1 MSRGEVAED
10 SVSHVPLS
18 TEERGGPQNVDGGGD
33 KMKESSS
40 GGEVVDR
47 EDVKE
52 VEEEGRN
59 LVVEGRSEKKE
70 EEEKLTVEGESEKKE
85 EEKLT
90 VEVSQLS
97 IEGDEERVKSK
108 LEGGL
113 STGQLDAEGNGFLA
127 RQLSV
132 DDTVRQSPG
141 FRFITRPDLYK
152 FAKV

>member
-1 MSRGEVAED
+1 MSRGEVAND
-10 SVSHVPLS
+10 SVSHVPPS
-18 TEERGGPQNVDGGGD
+18 TEERSGAQNVDGGGD
-33 KMKESSS
+33 KTKEGSSS
-40 GGEVVDR
+40 GEVVGR

-52 VEEEGRN
+52 GEEEGRN

-70 EEEKLTVEGESEKKE
+70 EEKLTVEGESEEKE

-90 VEVSQLS
+90 VEVSQLN

-108 LEGGL
+108 LEGGTG
-113 STGQLDAEGNGFLA
+113 TGQLDAEGNGFLA

-132 DDTVRQSPG
+132 DDSVRQSPG